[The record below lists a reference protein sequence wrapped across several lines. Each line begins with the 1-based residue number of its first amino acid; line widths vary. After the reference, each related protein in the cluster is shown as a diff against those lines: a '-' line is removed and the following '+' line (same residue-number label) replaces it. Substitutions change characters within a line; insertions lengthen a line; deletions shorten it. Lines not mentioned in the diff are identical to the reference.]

1 MQKSYFWVVQSNK
14 ETADMKTA
22 IIGIGNM
29 GAGLAR
35 RLAGKR
41 DVVLASRDDAKA
53 AILAAQIG
61 VASAPI
67 SAATA
72 SAAVLVLAVPYASAL
87 ELASSGMLDNKI
99 IVDITNPLKPD
110 FSGLLFGHDTSAAEQ
125 IQAKAKGAKVVK
137 AFNTIFADLFASPVD
152 ETSAVPV
159 FMAGDDDAV
168 DVVDALVRDAGF
180 RGEKTGSLEVAR
192 LLEPLGML
200 NIHLGYGLGRGTNTA
215 PTWMRVAA

>member
-1 MQKSYFWVVQSNK
+1 
-14 ETADMKTA
+14 MKTA

-41 DVVLASRDDAKA
+41 DVLLASRDDAKA
-53 AILAAQIG
+53 AILAAEIG

-72 SAAVLVLAVPYASAL
+72 SAAILVLAVPYAAAL

-99 IVDITNPLKPD
+99 MVDITNPLKPD

-137 AFNTIFADLFASPVD
+137 AFNTIFAELFASPVD

-159 FMAGDDDAV
+159 FMAGDNDAV

-180 RGEKTGSLEVAR
+180 RGEKTGSLEAAR

-200 NIHLGYGLGRGTNTA
+200 NIHLGYGLGRGTNIA

>member
-1 MQKSYFWVVQSNK
+1 
-14 ETADMKTA
+14 MKTA

-72 SAAVLVLAVPYASAL
+72 SAAILVLAVPYASAL

-137 AFNTIFADLFASPVD
+137 AFNTIFAELFASPVD

-200 NIHLGYGLGRGTNTA
+200 NIHLGYGLGRGTNNA

>member
-1 MQKSYFWVVQSNK
+1 MLKSYLWVVQSNK

-41 DVVLASRDDAKA
+41 DVLLASRDDAKA
-53 AILAAQIG
+53 AILAAEIG

-72 SAAVLVLAVPYASAL
+72 SAAILVLAVPYASAL

-137 AFNTIFADLFASPVD
+137 AFNTVFAELFASPVD

-159 FMAGDDDAV
+159 FMAGDNDAV

-180 RGEKTGSLEVAR
+180 RGEKTGSLEAAR

-200 NIHLGYGLGRGTNTA
+200 NIHLGYGLGRGTNIA

>member
-1 MQKSYFWVVQSNK
+1 MLKSYLWVVQSNK

-41 DVVLASRDDAKA
+41 DVLLASRDDAKA
-53 AILAAQIG
+53 AILAAEIG

-72 SAAVLVLAVPYASAL
+72 SAAILVLAVPYASAL

-137 AFNTIFADLFASPVD
+137 AFNTIFAELFASPVD

-159 FMAGDDDAV
+159 FMAGDNDAV

-180 RGEKTGSLEVAR
+180 RGEKTGSLEAAR

-200 NIHLGYGLGRGTNTA
+200 NIHLGYGLGRGTNIA

>member
-1 MQKSYFWVVQSNK
+1 MLKSYLWVVQSNK

-41 DVVLASRDDAKA
+41 DVLLASRDDAKA
-53 AILAAQIG
+53 AILAAEIG

-72 SAAVLVLAVPYASAL
+72 SAAILVLAVPYAAAL

-99 IVDITNPLKPD
+99 MVDITNPLKPD

-137 AFNTIFADLFASPVD
+137 AFNTIFAELFASPVD

-159 FMAGDDDAV
+159 FMAGDNDAV

-180 RGEKTGSLEVAR
+180 RGEKTGSLEAAR

-200 NIHLGYGLGRGTNTA
+200 NIHLGYGLGRGTNIA

>member
-1 MQKSYFWVVQSNK
+1 
-14 ETADMKTA
+14 MKTA

-41 DVVLASRDDAKA
+41 DVLLASRDDAKA
-53 AILAAQIG
+53 AILAAEIG

-72 SAAVLVLAVPYASAL
+72 SAAILVLAVPYASAL

-200 NIHLGYGLGRGTNTA
+200 NIHLGYGLGRGTNIA

>member
-72 SAAVLVLAVPYASAL
+72 SAAILVLAVPYASAL

-137 AFNTIFADLFASPVD
+137 AFNTIFAELFASPVD

-159 FMAGDDDAV
+159 FMAGDNDAV

-180 RGEKTGSLEVAR
+180 RGEKTGSLEAAR

-200 NIHLGYGLGRGTNTA
+200 NIHLGYGLGRGTNIA